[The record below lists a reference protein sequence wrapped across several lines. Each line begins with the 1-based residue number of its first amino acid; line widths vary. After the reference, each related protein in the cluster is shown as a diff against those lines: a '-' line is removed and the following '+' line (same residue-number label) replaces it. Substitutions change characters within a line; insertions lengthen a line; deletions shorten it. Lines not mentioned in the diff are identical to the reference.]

1 MPNLDRA
8 FIQGLM
14 DPAQLARDLSNTQP
28 QERVSRTGVTRAQY
42 LDTLYKRYDQILG
55 FPEGTT
61 KDLWSD
67 QHDDQA
73 SGNPAL
79 DQLID
84 FDQES
89 DPVSSRIVNVINEMA
104 ADIERM
110 QNLIRNH
117 PDE

>member
-14 DPAQLARDLSNTQP
+14 DPAQLARDLSNAQP

-84 FDQES
+84 FDQEADAATQRIS
-89 DPVSSRIVNVINEMA
+89 DMISEMHD
-104 ADIERM
+104 DIERLN
-110 QNLIRNH
+110 NLVRNF
-117 PDE
+117 PEN